1 MLLNEYQQREM
12 DRAVCLYGP
21 HRDDLGFNVN
31 DMDAQTWISRST
43 KNNRFIN

>member
-1 MLLNEYQQREM
+1 MNEYQQREM

-31 DMDAQTWISRST
+31 DMDAKPMDLKVNKEQPLYQL
-43 KNNRFIN
+43 N